1 MLHRR
6 HVLAGGALLAA
17 RPAQAQP
24 LAQPF
29 PQRPLRLV
37 VSSAPGASLDAL
49 ARILAPT
56 LAARFGQP
64 VIVEN
69 QGGAGGVVAM
79 SQVARA
85 APDGHALLI
94 IGDTIM
100 LAEHLARENGPGL
113 RDFAPVTL
121 AVQASQILVT
131 HPGTG
136 IRTVQDYVA
145 RVRAAPGRINMGL
158 PGWGGIAHLV
168 NEMLNRQLDLRVE
181 YIPYRGG
188 APAALDLLA
197 RQVDAIV
204 ITLPAVTEHVREGR
218 LIGLA
223 VTTAAR
229 DAALPDVPTLAETV
243 APGFDLESLQGV
255 LAPAGTPPAV
265 TARLHEAIA
274 ETLATPEIR
283 TRLGDL
289 GYTVVAAPPDA
300 FAQRLGILSQRLG
313 AAIREAGITAER

>member
-1 MLHRR
+1 MRR
-6 HVLAGGALLAA
+6 RAALSLPIAALA
-17 RPAQAQP
+17 RPGFAQS
-24 LAQPF
+24 F
-29 PQRPLRLV
+29 PSRPIRIT
-37 VSSAPGASLDAL
+37 VSAAAGASLDIL
-49 ARILAPT
+49 ARSIAPGMSQR
-56 LAARFGQP
+56 LGQP

-85 APDGHALLI
+85 APDGHSLLI
-94 IGDTIM
+94 IGDTVM

-136 IRTVQDYVA
+136 IRTVQQYVA
-145 RVRAAPGRINMGL
+145 RVRAAPGRLNMGL

-168 NEMLNRQLDLRVE
+168 NEMLNRQLGLRVE

-218 LIGLA
+218 LVGLA
-223 VTTAAR
+223 VTTATR

-243 APGFDLESLQGV
+243 APGFDIESLQGV
-255 LAPAGTPPAV
+255 LAPAGTPAAI
-265 TARLHEAIA
+265 TLGLHEAIA

-283 TRLGDL
+283 TRLSDL
-289 GYTVVAAPPDA
+289 GYTVVAATPGA
-300 FAQRLGILSQRLG
+300 FAQRLTLLSQRLG